1 MTFSNINTST
11 PNSGLGDKLRD
22 AFNKVN
28 YNFSQITD
36 QVSLEELQDIL
47 NGYSTQDYVDTTTNN
62 LYDMIMAVDYR
73 VDLVNDVDAALQT
86 QVNSLG
92 LLVDGKASLTQL
104 NDSVANI
111 NSTIAALQVV
121 VDSKITDAPAD
132 GKTYGRK
139 DENWIE
145 VTGGGASIDKVVGTL
160 FQRGTDT
167 IEQIEEGVLEVGR
180 TYWIKTLQEGDDF
193 SNCGDNQNTAERR
206 FIATATTPTNWT
218 NGSSIQWQVGAPVIN
233 ILENTLKQPFY
244 FEYEAAG
251 RYWILSYDPLFTDS
265 KTFCLLTTMFNK
277 GETSQID
284 TKIEY
289 WNEAQMKLLTK
300 GADDVLNG
308 HCIEIRVYN

>member
-22 AFNKVN
+22 AFNIVN
-28 YNFSQITD
+28 YNFSQITG
-36 QVSLEELQDIL
+36 QVSLTQLNTIL
-47 NGYSTQDYVDTTTNN
+47 GSYSTITYVNAADTNLQLNINGLIASYQTLSGDVISLQADITN
-62 LYDMIMAVDYR
+62 
-73 VDLVNDVDAALQT
+73 
-86 QVNSLG
+86 LG

-111 NSTIAALQVV
+111 NNTIAALQIV

-145 VTGGGASIDKVVGTL
+145 VTGGGAGIDKVVGTL
-160 FQRGTDT
+160 FQRNSDA
-167 IEQIEEGVLEVGR
+167 IEQISEGTLEIGR

-193 SNCGDNQNTAERR
+193 SNCGDNQNTENRR

-218 NGSSIQWQVGAPVIN
+218 NGSAVQWQQGAPVIN
-233 ILENTLKQPFY
+233 ILENSLKQPFY
-244 FEYEAAG
+244 FEYLTTGE
-251 RYWILSYDPLFTDS
+251 YWIQSYDPLFTDNR
-265 KTFCLLTTMFNK
+265 TFCLLTDMFRK
-277 GETSQID
+277 GAENQID
-284 TKIEY
+284 VRLEY
-289 WNEAQMKLLTK
+289 WNDAQMKLLTK
-300 GADDVLNG
+300 GINDVLNG